1 MRRIAIALLAAL
13 ALGALA
19 QPSAPPAPAPS
30 PPAKIGDVAWLHGY
44 WAGEGMGGY
53 SEEFWTPPRNGVMLG
68 VLRIMKPEGAPN
80 FYEIMAIEEH
90 EQSLVLVVKHFHPGW
105 VGWEEKD
112 KALRLRLRRIA
123 ESEAV
128 FGGVTFQRTDAETR
142 TVVVTIR
149 GKDGSRTETFRYKRK
164 AT

>member
-1 MRRIAIALLAAL
+1 MRRIAIALLTAF

-19 QPSAPPAPAPS
+19 QSPAPAPS
-30 PPAKIGDVAWLHGY
+30 PPAKISDLAWLHGY
-44 WAGEGMGGY
+44 WVGEGMGGY
-53 SEEFWTPPRNGVMLG
+53 SEEFWTPPRAGAMLG
-68 VLRIMKPEGAPN
+68 VLRIMKPEGGPN

-90 EQSLVLVVKHFHPGW
+90 EQSLVLVVKHFHPDW

-123 ESEAV
+123 DGEAV
-128 FGGVTFQRTDAETR
+128 FGGVTFQRTDAETLA
-142 TVVVTIR
+142 VVVTIR